1 MPLFTCGP
9 HVILNVFFS
18 LETIPV
24 GIINHMVTL
33 ILSHYYH
40 WRHGDIKMW
49 SRNRTVS
56 HSHTKNERKK
66 RREEKKRESKREYE
80 WERKQAGREKEN
92 AMATAPAFWRHPLTP
107 LLSVRSGFKVK
118 LTPPQRRSSVSAVY
132 LFRLIFCESVLWLYE
147 DLERWGQ
154 PSLLT
159 ILWLLCQEECKFV
172 SVI

>member
-66 RREEKKRESKREYE
+66 GEKKRKGRARGSMSEREN
-80 WERKQAGREKEN
+80 R
-92 AMATAPAFWRHPLTP
+92 
-107 LLSVRSGFKVK
+107 
-118 LTPPQRRSSVSAVY
+118 
-132 LFRLIFCESVLWLYE
+132 
-147 DLERWGQ
+147 
-154 PSLLT
+154 
-159 ILWLLCQEECKFV
+159 QEERRKIWRSKVFCLFLNDNGFWEKTLTNFKISSTV
-172 SVI
+172 CVMFSYLVTVGCVK